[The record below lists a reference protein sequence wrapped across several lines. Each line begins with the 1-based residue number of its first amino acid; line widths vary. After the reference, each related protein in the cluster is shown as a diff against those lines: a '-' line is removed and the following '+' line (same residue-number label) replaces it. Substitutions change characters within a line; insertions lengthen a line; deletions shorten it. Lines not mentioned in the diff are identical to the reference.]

1 MNGRVT
7 RRGLAAGALSAM
19 VALALAACSSP
30 SGGDSGSGGTGTTAP
45 SSAPATKAASHHQ
58 AAGHSEAPGALS
70 GTWSGQ
76 YSGSFD
82 GTFTVRW
89 RQSGSRLHG
98 TIHISN
104 PDNTMPINGI
114 VNGNAI
120 SFGTVGS
127 TAITY
132 SGTVSGS
139 SMSGNY
145 KVHSTN
151 GSPGGPWSASKA

>member
-1 MNGRVT
+1 MNGKVT
-7 RRGLAAGALSAM
+7 RRGLVAVTTSAM

-45 SSAPATKAASHHQ
+45 SSAPATKAAASRSQ
-58 AAGHSEAPGALS
+58 APSALS
-70 GTWSGQ
+70 GKWSGH
-76 YSGSFD
+76 YSGSFN

-89 RQSGSRLHG
+89 RQSGSHLHG

-104 PDNTMPINGI
+104 PDNTMPINGR
-114 VNGNAI
+114 VSGSAI

-132 SGTVSGS
+132 SGTVSGT
-139 SMSGNY
+139 SMSGSY
-145 KVHSTN
+145 KVHSTS
-151 GSPGGPWSASKA
+151 GASGGPWSASKV